1 MHGLSEDCDHADSG
15 TGNAKVNHRLA
26 AILAADIALY
36 RALMG
41 ADEARTV
48 RDLKGHQT
56 GVRPMIADHG
66 GRVIDTAGILAEL
79 GSVVK
84 RGPVRDRHPERRW
97 PSANAEIGALRRWA
111 AATALLHQR
120 RRDEVPAQ
128 VTRGGWCNRDKKSGE
143 ES

>member
-1 MHGLSEDCDHADSG
+1 MGVHGLSEDCDHADSG
-15 TGNAKVNHRLA
+15 TGNAKVNRRLA

-56 GVRPMIADHG
+56 VVRPMIADYG

-84 RGPVRDRHPERRW
+84 RGPVRDRHPGDDGQ
-97 PSANAEIGALRRWA
+97 A
-111 AATALLHQR
+111 QR
-120 RRDEVPAQ
+120 RNRGASTKDLPSSLVQLRNPFGPAIL
-128 VTRGGWCNRDKKSGE
+128 VTQDPTRT
-143 ES
+143 

>member
-1 MHGLSEDCDHADSG
+1 MA
-15 TGNAKVNHRLA
+15 
-26 AILAADIALY
+26 
-36 RALMG
+36 

-56 GVRPMIADHG
+56 VVRPMIADYG
-66 GRVIDTAGILAEL
+66 GRVIDTTGILAEL

-84 RGPVRDRHPERRW
+84 RGPVRDRHPGEMAKR
-97 PSANAEIGALRRWA
+97 NAEIGALRRWA
-111 AATALLHQR
+111 AADGTALLHQW
-120 RRDEVPAQ
+120 RRDEVPAR

>member
-1 MHGLSEDCDHADSG
+1 VGVHGLSEDCDHADSG
-15 TGNAKVNHRLA
+15 TGNAKVNRRLA
-26 AILAADIALY
+26 AILTADIALY

-56 GVRPMIADHG
+56 VVRPMIADYG

-84 RGPVRDRHPERRW
+84 RSPVRDRHPGDDGQ
-97 PSANAEIGALRRWA
+97 A
-111 AATALLHQR
+111 QR
-120 RRDEVPAQ
+120 RNRGASTMGRSRRDCTTASMAS
-128 VTRGGWCNRDKKSGE
+128 R
-143 ES
+143 

>member
-1 MHGLSEDCDHADSG
+1 VGVHGLSEDCDHADSG
-15 TGNAKVNHRLA
+15 TGNAKVNRRLA

-56 GVRPMIADHG
+56 VVRPMIADYG

-84 RGPVRDRHPERRW
+84 RRSSARSSSRRRW
-97 PSANAEIGALRRWA
+97 PSA
-111 AATALLHQR
+111 T
-120 RRDEVPAQ
+120 P
-128 VTRGGWCNRDKKSGE
+128 KSGRFDDGPQPTGLHYCFNGVAMKFQPE
-143 ES
+143 